1 MGILNRTQV
10 RPADG
15 QSPIDQAHAAL
26 DAIDIAPHVDRY
38 EGLKTSIAQLE
49 AAEAAASDRLEDVRT
64 QLRQHERPDG
74 DAIAHALV
82 TGAELP
88 PPPDNLQ
95 REKDQL
101 AAGIGALRRQVNDAH
116 TALRSPWDQLRG
128 EVTGAL
134 SPVVQDLRAQAQAAI
149 EKVEAL
155 WAAAEGLR
163 RIHNSGEVEGLR
175 QIAGAMLIAARE
187 CPRWVDFQGPIPVDA
202 SLRSL
207 NDAAPLKA
215 MRANIPEE
223 VDAPTDSALRL

>member
-15 QSPIDQAHAAL
+15 PSPIDQARAAL
-26 DAIDIAPHVDRY
+26 DAIDVAPHVDRY
-38 EGLKTSIAQLE
+38 ESLKTSIAQME
-49 AAEAAASDRLEDVRT
+49 AAEAAASDRLEDVRA

-95 REKDQL
+95 REKEQL
-101 AAGIGALRRQVNDAH
+101 VAGIGALRRQINDAH
-116 TALRSPWDQLRG
+116 TALRTPWGHLRG
-128 EVTGAL
+128 EVTQAL
-134 SPVVQDLRAQAQAAI
+134 HPVVLDLRGQAQAVI
-149 EKVEAL
+149 ESIESL
-155 WAAAEGLR
+155 WACAEALR
-163 RIHNSGEVEGLR
+163 RIHASGEVEGLR
-175 QIAGAMLIAARE
+175 QIAGSMLVAARE
-187 CPRWVDFQGPIPVDA
+187 CPRWVEFQGPIPVDP

-207 NDAAPLKA
+207 TDAAPLKA
-215 MRANIPEE
+215 MRANIPQA